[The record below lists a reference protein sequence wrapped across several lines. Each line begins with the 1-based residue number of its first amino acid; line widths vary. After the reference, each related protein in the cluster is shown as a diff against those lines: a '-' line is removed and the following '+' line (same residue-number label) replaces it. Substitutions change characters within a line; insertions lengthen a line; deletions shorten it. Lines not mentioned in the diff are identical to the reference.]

1 MSAPI
6 DFWFDFSS
14 PYGYLMAERIDALAQ
29 KHGRS
34 VRWRPFLLGA
44 VFKHTGGQPL
54 PAHPMKGPYSRH
66 DLERSA
72 RFLGVP
78 LKLPES
84 FAVSAHQAC
93 RVFYWLDSRNPQ
105 LARDFAQ
112 AVYRAFFVEGRDLTS
127 VEVLADIGE
136 KLGIAREAVA
146 AATADDAVK
155 THLREVC
162 EAAIAGN
169 VFGSPFVVID
179 GESFWGADRLPQI
192 ERWLE
197 TGGF

>member
-14 PYGYLMAERIDALAQ
+14 PYGYLMAERIDALAAR
-29 KHGRS
+29 HGRE

-84 FAVSAHQAC
+84 FAVSSHQAC
-93 RVFYWLDSRNPQ
+93 RVYYWLESRDPK
-105 LARDFAQ
+105 LARD
-112 AVYRAFFVEGRDLTS
+112 
-127 VEVLADIGE
+127 
-136 KLGIAREAVA
+136 AVA
-146 AATADDAVK
+146 GATADDAVK
-155 THLREVC
+155 NHLREVC
-162 EAAIAGN
+162 EQAIAGN

-179 GESFWGADRLPQI
+179 GEPFWGADRLPQI

>member
-14 PYGYLMAERIDALAQ
+14 PYGYLMAERIDALAS
-29 KHGRS
+29 KHDRS

-54 PAHPMKGPYSRH
+54 PAQPMKGPYSRH
-66 DLERSA
+66 DLQRSA
-72 RFLGVP
+72 RFLDLP
-78 LKLPES
+78 LQLPES

-93 RVFYWLDSRNPQ
+93 RVFYWLESRNPQ

-112 AVYRAFFVEGRDLTS
+112 AVYRAFFVDGRDITQ
-127 VEVLADIGE
+127 VEVLADLGE
-136 KLGIAREAVA
+136 QLGIEREAVA
-146 AATADDAVK
+146 GATADDAVK

-162 EAAIAGN
+162 EAAIADE

-179 GESFWGADRLPQI
+179 GEAFWGVDRLPQI